1 MKLETYFKDNRGA
14 GILST
19 ANKDGEV
26 NSAIYARPHVFE
38 RDQIAFIMRDKLTHA
53 NLMENPSANYLFI
66 EDGQGFHG
74 VRLYLEKTDE
84 VQDDEKIA
92 SLSRRRTGQADDGEK
107 RFLVTFKVLKLL
119 VLVGDEELSLE

>member
-1 MKLETYFKDNRGA
+1 MKIETYFKDNRGA

-38 RDQIAFIMRDKLTHA
+38 HDQVAFIMRDKLTHA

-74 VRLYLEKTDE
+74 VRLYLEKIDE

-92 SLSRRRTGQADDGEK
+92 SLTRRKTGQADDAEK

>member
-1 MKLETYFKDNRGA
+1 MKIETYFKDNRGA

-38 RDQIAFIMRDKLTHA
+38 HDQVAFIMRDKLTHA

-74 VRLYLEKTDE
+74 VRLYLEKIDE

-92 SLSRRRTGQADDGEK
+92 SLTRRKTGQADDAEK

-119 VLVGDEELSLE
+119 VLVGDEELTLE

>member
-1 MKLETYFKDNRGA
+1 
-14 GILST
+14 
-19 ANKDGEV
+19 
-26 NSAIYARPHVFE
+26 
-38 RDQIAFIMRDKLTHA
+38 MRDKLTHA
-53 NLMENPSANYLFI
+53 NLLENPSANYLFI

-74 VRLYLEKTDE
+74 VRLYLEKIDE